1 LLGSNDQKLKTLEGD
16 NNTKYFHLIANGKHR
31 KTRIFQLEGN
41 NKIIKNEVELKEH
54 ITSYYQ
60 NLFGAPEENNFTM
73 LESRIDDI
81 PQVSE
86 VENDILTSLFT
97 KTEVKEAI
105 FQMEHNKA
113 PGPDGFPVEF
123 YQVFW
128 EVIKADLMALFH
140 DFHKGELPLF
150 SLNFGIITLLP
161 KFQEAIKIQQ
171 YRPICLLN
179 VSFKI
184 FTKVATNR
192 KNLVAQKV
200 I

>member
-1 LLGSNDQKLKTLEGD
+1 
-16 NNTKYFHLIANGKHR
+16 
-31 KTRIFQLEGN
+31 
-41 NKIIKNEVELKEH
+41 
-54 ITSYYQ
+54 
-60 NLFGAPEENNFTM
+60 
-73 LESRIDDI
+73 
-81 PQVSE
+81 
-86 VENDILTSLFT
+86 LFT
-97 KTEVKEAI
+97 ETEVKEAL

-113 PGPDGFPVEF
+113 PRPDGFPVEF